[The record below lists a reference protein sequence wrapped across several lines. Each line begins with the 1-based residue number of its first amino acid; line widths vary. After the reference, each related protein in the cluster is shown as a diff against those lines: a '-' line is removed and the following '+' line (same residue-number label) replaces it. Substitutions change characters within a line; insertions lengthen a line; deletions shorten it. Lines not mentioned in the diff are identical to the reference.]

1 MQDKTRVE
9 NSADP
14 GPTTAHRDIGALEA
28 LWALFSSMKTAIVLL
43 LILALGSVAGTVI
56 EQNQPPEVYLKAY
69 GQAGYG
75 LLRALGLTDV
85 YHSAWFTALMAL
97 IGVNLAVCSI
107 NRFGIAWR
115 RTFRPEVDVT
125 PERVSGMT
133 RSERFE
139 LRVSVKDAAAKL
151 TGALRSRGYH
161 VNPSASGDRVSLHA
175 SKGRISIWGPY
186 LTHVSILVI
195 FVGAILGGFLGFDGY
210 ATIPE
215 GGSISAYY
223 PTGSDE
229 PASLG
234 FEVALDKFSID
245 HDARRNPTAYKSD
258 LMVRDGGKQVARK
271 VIDVNHPLTYRGVS
285 FYQSDYGL
293 AGVVLKITAANGET
307 ETLRFDVTSRSTPQG
322 RVYAIADMPFQQVS
336 LGGKKVTVFV
346 HNLVPDY
353 VGGKRLNASMLPL
366 NPAVNVMINERFPE
380 YKGLDAWKPLGWL
393 TESASAS
400 RDGFTVKLEDV
411 VSYTGLQV
419 ASNPALP
426 VVYAGFA
433 LMIIGVFVSFYVTNR
448 TLRATIDSAG
458 EGAVVTVGAQSRAEP
473 EAFDVDFGRIRET
486 LSE

>member
-1 MQDKTRVE
+1 
-9 NSADP
+9 
-14 GPTTAHRDIGALEA
+14 
-28 LWALFSSMKTAIVLL
+28 
-43 LILALGSVAGTVI
+43 
-56 EQNQPPEVYLKAY
+56 
-69 GQAGYG
+69 
-75 LLRALGLTDV
+75 
-85 YHSAWFTALMAL
+85 
-97 IGVNLAVCSI
+97 
-107 NRFGIAWR
+107 
-115 RTFRPEVDVT
+115 
-125 PERVSGMT
+125 
-133 RSERFE
+133 
-139 LRVSVKDAAAKL
+139 
-151 TGALRSRGYH
+151 
-161 VNPSASGDRVSLHA
+161 
-175 SKGRISIWGPY
+175 
-186 LTHVSILVI
+186 
-195 FVGAILGGFLGFDGY
+195 
-210 ATIPE
+210 
-215 GGSISAYY
+215 
-223 PTGSDE
+223 
-229 PASLG
+229 
-234 FEVALDKFSID
+234 
-245 HDARRNPTAYKSD
+245 
-258 LMVRDGGKQVARK
+258 VARK